1 MLTDADRA
9 QMTDGLRAI
18 RDDRAVSIAI
28 RRGNTTLPAQTV
40 RIARGGNIQ
49 AGGVDTAGVQAA
61 VGAVIVVGDKTL
73 NIQPQDRFTVGGA
86 LYEVTAIHPNRDQG
100 TQAQARMVH

>member
-9 QMTDGLRAI
+9 YMTAGLKAI
-18 RDDRAVSIAI
+18 RDDRPVSIAI

-49 AGGVDTAGVQAA
+49 ASGVDTAGTQAA
-61 VGAVIVVGDKTL
+61 VGAVIVVGDPGL
-73 NIQPQDRFTVGGA
+73 DIRPGDRFTVTGV
-86 LYEVTAIHPNRDQG
+86 LYQVTALHPVREHG
-100 TQAQARMVH
+100 TQAQAGMVH